1 MLALKEWGY
10 TPISATLLV
19 KAIRFGAELPSRPIV
34 ITFDDGDASV
44 YTQAFP
50 VMRELGFRGVNYLVF
65 NYIGTPGY
73 LSIDQIKELSLA
85 GWEVGS
91 HTMTHTDLT
100 KSQSVE
106 WEVVQSHRSLEEL
119 LGVPVETFAYPF
131 GEKATNL
138 FKIVR
143 NNYSAAM
150 GLGST
155 ANQSTRNILYLSRR
169 PVMPGWDL
177 TTFGSFLPWNS
188 PPVP

>member
-10 TPISATLLV
+10 TSIPATLLV
-19 KAIRFGAELPSRPIV
+19 EAIRFGAELPARPVV

-44 YTQAFP
+44 YTHAFP
-50 VMRELGFRGVNYLVF
+50 IMRELGFSGVNYLVF
-65 NYIGTPGY
+65 NYVGTEGY
-73 LSIDQIKELSLA
+73 LNVDQLKELSLA

-91 HTMTHTDLT
+91 HTMTHADLT
-100 KSQSVE
+100 KSQAVE
-106 WEVVQSHRSLEEL
+106 WEVAQSRRSLEEL

-138 FKIVR
+138 LTLVR
-143 NNYSAAM
+143 KNYSGAM

-155 ANQSTRNILYLSRR
+155 VNQGTHNFLYLSRR

-177 TTFGSFLPWNS
+177 TTFGSFLPWNT
-188 PPVP
+188 PPTP